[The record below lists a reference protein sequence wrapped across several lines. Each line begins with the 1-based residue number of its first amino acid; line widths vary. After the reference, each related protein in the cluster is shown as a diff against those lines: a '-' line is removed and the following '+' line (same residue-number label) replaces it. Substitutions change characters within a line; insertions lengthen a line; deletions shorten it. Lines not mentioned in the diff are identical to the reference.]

1 MCLSVPAKVVS
12 VRGDRAI
19 VETRNGQREIDVSL
33 VSVAAG
39 DYVLA
44 QAGVAVE
51 RLEPE
56 EAAEILAAWAEVEG
70 APDA

>member
-70 APDA
+70 TPDA

>member
-1 MCLSVPAKVVS
+1 MCLSVPAKVLS
-12 VRGDRAI
+12 VRGDRAV
-19 VETRNGQREIDVSL
+19 VESRNGRREIDVSL
-33 VSVAAG
+33 VSVKPG

-56 EAAEILAAWAEVEG
+56 EAAEILAAWVEVEG
-70 APDA
+70 TPDA